1 MKKIPKP
8 LADAAI
14 TVFFL
19 LLCFVLCLLIQ
30 YAFGAYTLIPAIFIL
45 GSFLTSLIT
54 EGYIW
59 GILSALSGVLLF
71 DFAFELPY
79 FQLNFTVADN
89 LVSALIMIVI
99 AFATCTLTTKLKK
112 QEAEKAESEKEKMR
126 ADLLRAVSHDLRT
139 PLTTI
144 YGASSALLDKNSG
157 LAPQQKEKMLISI
170 QEDAQWLTRMVEN
183 LLSITKLDGTNVR
196 LFKTS
201 TVLDEFLDTAL
212 IRFHKRYPSQ
222 EVSVDLPDEFITIQ
236 MDALLIE
243 QVLIN
248 ILENAVCHAKGMT
261 MLSLK
266 VFTIPGKVVFEI
278 ADDGCGI
285 EKERLKHIFKGYYN
299 TETLPSDCRKSNA
312 GIGLSVCSAII
323 RAHGG
328 TIEAENTKNGGAVFR
343 FQLDTEEEIHE
354 QQI

>member
-1 MKKIPKP
+1 MH
-8 LADAAI
+8 AHH
-14 TVFFL
+14 
-19 LLCFVLCLLIQ
+19 Q
-30 YAFGAYTLIPAIFIL
+30 
-45 GSFLTSLIT
+45 
-54 EGYIW
+54 
-59 GILSALSGVLLF
+59 
-71 DFAFELPY
+71 
-79 FQLNFTVADN
+79 
-89 LVSALIMIVI
+89 
-99 AFATCTLTTKLKK
+99 
-112 QEAEKAESEKEKMR
+112 AEKTGGGKGRKRKGKDACR
-126 ADLLRAVSHDLRT
+126 PAPGCLPR
-139 PLTTI
+139 
-144 YGASSALLDKNSG
+144 SAHPTHHHIRRKLGPVRRKQRIG
-157 LAPQQKEKMLISI
+157 PAAEKMLLGIR
-170 QEDAQWLTRMVEN
+170 EDAQWLTRMVEN

-212 IRFHKRYPSQ
+212 IHFHKRYPCQ
-222 EVSVDLPDEFITIQ
+222 EVSVDLPEEFISIQ

-243 QVLIN
+243 QVLI
-248 ILENAVCHAKGMT
+248 NAVCHAKGMT

-266 VFTIPGKVVFEI
+266 VFTIHGRVVFEI

-299 TETLPSDCRKSNA
+299 TETLPSDCRRSNA
-312 GIGLSVCSAII
+312 GIGLCVCSAII